1 MGNKEFSNSL
11 GGISEEKRKK
21 VMRDGSA
28 CEVLATQTP
37 GLEFRFSVAM

>member
-1 MGNKEFSNSL
+1 MGNKEFSTSL
-11 GGISEEKRKK
+11 GGISEKKRKK

-37 GLEFRFSVAM
+37 GLEFRFSLAM